1 MKNKQTM
8 KNTIKILFILL
19 IGTST
24 VFAQKVETE
33 PRYVTKKTMTGDAE
47 KYYVKAQ
54 HLGMQNKYE
63 EAIKYYNKAL
73 EVAPDFIDAHL
84 YIADAYYAMEQFET
98 AEQWFEK
105 VLLIDEKYDTR
116 VIYVLGALEYR
127 LDKFDEAVEH
137 FELFLKHS
145 HKSQSLLAK
154 AKQYLATCQFA
165 AEAVKNPLPFKPE
178 NLGAVNTD
186 LPEYLPCFTADG
198 DFMIYTSRYAGQ
210 EDFFQSQK
218 IDGEWTKGVNLG
230 EPVNTMDNEGAQT
243 ISADGRFLVYT
254 VCNRREDFGACDLYY
269 AENVNGQWTKPQ
281 NIGSPVNS
289 AAWESQPSL
298 SADGRT
304 LYFVSS
310 RNDGKGKKDIW
321 VTYKMRNGKWME
333 PRNLGDVINTKGD
346 EASPFIHADG
356 QTLYF
361 SSNGHVGMG
370 ESDIFMTTR
379 QADGTWS
386 TPKNLGYPINTKRQE
401 NSLVVSLDGK
411 TGYFASDRTDSKG
424 ATDIYSFEMP
434 EPIRPKPVTYL
445 KAKVIDAAT
454 RLELQAK
461 IELIQLS
468 SGLTYTESVTT
479 NNGEFLI
486 CLPSGDDYALNV
498 SRKGYLFYSENF
510 ALTEATSF
518 NEPFEALVE
527 LQPITAEIA
536 ANNSNNSTSKPTE
549 KPRTVVLKNVFF
561 ETGAATLKNVSKAE
575 LDKLVVLL
583 TDNPTMKIQINGHT
597 DNVGSP
603 EINQK
608 LSLNRATAVMN
619 YLIEKGVA
627 SERLRA
633 KGFGESQPIDTNDTA
648 EGRRNNRRTEF
659 LVIQ

>member
-1 MKNKQTM
+1 M
-8 KNTIKILFILL
+8 KNTLKILFILL
-19 IGTST
+19 LTTTMLS
-24 VFAQKVETE
+24 AQKIE
-33 PRYVTKKTMTGDAE
+33 PTPESPTYVTKKNVTGEAKE
-47 KYYVKAQ
+47 LYKEAQ
-54 HLGMQNKYE
+54 LLGMQNKYE
-63 EAIKYYNKAL
+63 KAIKTYQKAL
-73 EVAPDFIDAHL
+73 EITPDFIDAHL

-98 AEQWFEK
+98 AEEWFEK

-116 VIYVLGALEYR
+116 VIYVLAALEYR
-127 LDKFDEAVEH
+127 MDKFDEAVEH

-145 HKSQSLLAK
+145 HKSPRLLAK
-154 AKQYLATCQFA
+154 AEQYLKTCQFSV
-165 AEAVKNPLPFKPE
+165 EAVKNPLPFKPV
-178 NLGAVNTD
+178 NLGAINTD

-198 DFMIYTSRYAGQ
+198 NYMIYTSRYAGQ

-218 IDGEWTKGVNLG
+218 IDGKWTKGVNLG

-254 VCNRREDFGACDLYY
+254 VCNRREDFGSCDLYF
-269 AENVNGQWTKPQ
+269 AENVNGKWSKPQ
-281 NIGSPVNS
+281 NIGATINTY
-289 AAWESQPSL
+289 AWESQPSL

-304 LYFVSS
+304 LYFISS
-310 RNDGKGKKDIW
+310 RKGGKGKKDIW
-321 VTYKMRNGKWME
+321 VTYKMRNGKWMQ

-346 EASPFIHADG
+346 ESSPFIHADG

-386 TPKNLGYPINTKRQE
+386 TPKNLGYPINTKKQE

-411 TGYFASDRTDSKG
+411 TGYFASDRTDTKG

-445 KAKVIDAAT
+445 KAKVIDAET

-468 SGLTYTESVTT
+468 SGLTYTEAVTT
-479 NNGEFLI
+479 IKGEFLI

-498 SRKGYLFYSENF
+498 SRKGYLFSSENF

-518 NEPFEALVE
+518 EEPFEAIVE
-527 LQPITAEIA
+527 LQPITEEM
-536 ANNSNNSTSKPTE
+536 ANNSTNTNPSKE
-549 KPRTVVLKNVFF
+549 KSKAVVLKNVFF
-561 ETGAATLKNVSKAE
+561 ETGAATLKNTSKAE
-575 LDKLVVLL
+575 LDKLIILL
-583 TDNPTMKIQINGHT
+583 NENPTMKIQINGHT

-603 EINQK
+603 ESNQT
-608 LSLNRATAVMN
+608 LSLNRATSVMN
-619 YLIEKGVA
+619 YLIEKGV
-627 SERLRA
+627 ENTRLKA
-633 KGFGESQPIDTNDTA
+633 KGFGEKQPIDTNDTA
-648 EGRRNNRRTEF
+648 EGKRNNRRTEF
-659 LVIQ
+659 IVVE